1 MLDQNPVL
9 DANDVGCNPVHRL
22 AEARKP
28 SMDDYEISIGHN
40 RSRFILQYWRGTLYE
55 VEQALTTRRDV
66 STMLYVFGRPIAL
79 SRHVVTLV
87 EQCIESFEDKCFVFL
102 FNCLAH
108 CNSPPPPPVIFE
120 PIHHQ
125 RI

>member
-1 MLDQNPVL
+1 MLDQNPLL
-9 DANDVGCNPVHRL
+9 DANDVGYNPIHRL

-28 SMDDYEISIGHN
+28 SMDDYEITIGHN
-40 RSRFILQYWRGTLYE
+40 RSRFILQCWRHALNE

-79 SRHVVTLV
+79 SCYVVTLV
-87 EQCIESFEDKCFVFL
+87 EQCVDSFEDKFFVFL

-108 CNSPPPPPVIFE
+108 YYSPPPPLYLSQSTING
-120 PIHHQ
+120 
-125 RI
+125 